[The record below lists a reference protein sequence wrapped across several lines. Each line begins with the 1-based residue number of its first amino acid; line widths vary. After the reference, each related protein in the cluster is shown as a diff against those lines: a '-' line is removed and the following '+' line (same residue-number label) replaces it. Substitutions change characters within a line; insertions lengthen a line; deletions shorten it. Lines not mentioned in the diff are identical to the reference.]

1 MIQCPSRPPT
11 VEDEHDGKG
20 HGAYSVDTEKRK
32 AAKGT
37 CILAAWLC
45 LPLPDAATAGSRGS
59 KGNADRME
67 RPAAAQKALK
77 AGAVVLGGGQGRQP
91 GGGEGRGGD
100 QIRWRRRRRRWD
112 KQQASSVS
120 GRRHVKAP
128 GGWWG
133 WWGWQRPRDLEGGQV
148 WEGGGLVRWLIC
160 CFFLST
166 FREPRHLPTAD
177 ESYSNFR
184 RLARADVN
192 YLIFVSFY
200 LSRRSLLRLIKISVF
215 LIVQRIFP
223 AAPAHRAPE
232 PHIMPLIGMLPSVS
246 LQVRPPHPRGVAS
259 LASLTT
265 ASPTRSSDFTQDFK

>member
-1 MIQCPSRPPT
+1 MERTALTLRRGRPQR
-11 VEDEHDGKG
+11 GR
-20 HGAYSVDTEKRK
+20 ASWR
-32 AAKGT
+32 
-37 CILAAWLC
+37 
-45 LPLPDAATAGSRGS
+45 RGS
-59 KGNADRME
+59 VSPSLTLPPRGRGEARAMRME
-67 RPAAAQKALK
+67 RPAAAQK
-77 AGAVVLGGGQGRQP
+77 AGAVVLGGGQGRRP

-232 PHIMPLIGMLPSVS
+232 PHIMLLIGMLPSVS